1 MTKRFKTNLPEGP
14 AALSGASPMD
24 ENSEAL
30 RLLLKDEEQPK
41 RFREA
46 ILVAT
51 QTTRSQLQRG
61 SRKRLLRL
69 QLLQTGCRM
78 SDAFV
83 HILCSTSTVEFVY
96 YVVVAFDDYVKYV
109 LTVSSVTEWAC
120 STGQMRCSNMPTH
133 GRSPGRSNYC
143 SRPDGGT
150 WKLL

>member
-96 YVVVAFDDYVKYV
+96 YA
-109 LTVSSVTEWAC
+109 
-120 STGQMRCSNMPTH
+120 
-133 GRSPGRSNYC
+133 
-143 SRPDGGT
+143 
-150 WKLL
+150 

>member
-69 QLLQTGCRM
+69 QLLPTGCFTVPALEVICRM

-83 HILCSTSTVEFVY
+83 HSLVVGFV
-96 YVVVAFDDYVKYV
+96 
-109 LTVSSVTEWAC
+109 
-120 STGQMRCSNMPTH
+120 
-133 GRSPGRSNYC
+133 
-143 SRPDGGT
+143 
-150 WKLL
+150 